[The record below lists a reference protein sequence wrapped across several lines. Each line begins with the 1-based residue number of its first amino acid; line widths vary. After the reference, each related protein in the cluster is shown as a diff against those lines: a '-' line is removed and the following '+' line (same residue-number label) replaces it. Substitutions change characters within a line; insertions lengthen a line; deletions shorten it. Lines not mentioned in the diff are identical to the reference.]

1 MSLAFQLSWKN
12 DDAPADL
19 LTMENLAIVFNSAQ
33 IPFIIDPSGD
43 IASFLEKHYDGENVE
58 KISALQSDFITRVYI
73 IKD

>member
-1 MSLAFQLSWKN
+1 
-12 DDAPADL
+12 
-19 LTMENLAIVFNSAQ
+19 MENLAIVFNSAQ